1 MTERL
6 HFHFSLSCI
15 EEGNDNPLQYS
26 CQEKPRDRGAWW
38 AAIYGVAQSQTWL
51 KRLSSSNSSSKFL
64 FTPNACNLQCC
75 EWITHTLLKPRD
87 AYESPFVAQHFQNCV
102 SQSLVLGMLL
112 WSENES
118 VSHSVMSNSL
128 WPHKLYLQALLSTEF
143 FRREYWSGLP
153 FFFPGDLLTQ
163 VLNPSVLH
171 CRQILYLNSEMK
183 QWK

>member
-1 MTERL
+1 MTKAIASRYSILSGKPYGWKSLVGCSPCGHEESDTTEQL

-87 AYESPFVAQHFQNCV
+87 TYESPFVAQHFQNCV

-128 WPHKLYLQALLSTEF
+128 WPHKL
-143 FRREYWSGLP
+143 
-153 FFFPGDLLTQ
+153 
-163 VLNPSVLH
+163 
-171 CRQILYLNSEMK
+171 
-183 QWK
+183 